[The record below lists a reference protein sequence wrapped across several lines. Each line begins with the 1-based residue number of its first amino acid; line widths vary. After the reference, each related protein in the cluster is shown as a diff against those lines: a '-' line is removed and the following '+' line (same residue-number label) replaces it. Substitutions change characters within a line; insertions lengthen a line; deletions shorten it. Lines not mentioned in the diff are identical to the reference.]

1 MQIKQDFDTYLI
13 MKLHRKNI
21 TTQMLLN
28 SDLYVQERHLY
39 DASDNIIK
47 MLLHLLQQSES

>member
-21 TTQMLLN
+21 ITQMLLN